1 MKDFRE
7 RKYDTC
13 IYIYI
18 YIYIERERER
28 ERERHTYTSN
38 LGKIQE
44 NVGEKSPQR

>member
-1 MKDFRE
+1 MH
-7 RKYDTC
+7 

-18 YIYIERERER
+18 YRERER
-28 ERERHTYTSN
+28 ERERHTYASN